1 MKNIYNISYSRVA
14 LLLVPF
20 IIRKKTLIA
29 FLAAFMR
36 PLENL
41 NEDFAAFRN
50 SVDTSVKSQ
59 ICYMRGMLNDQFD
72 YFERRIRIRTA
83 SLDKSYYLLWQ
94 DQYNKPIMVYN
105 ENSPDI
111 YKPYLLSKDGQI
123 GTNNPDF
130 EVILPPGYILS
141 ENDRI
146 QMIAIVNNHKLASKK
161 YIISNG

>member
-1 MKNIYNISYSRVA
+1 MKNIYNISYSRIA
-14 LLLVPF
+14 LLLVAF
-20 IIRKKTLIA
+20 IIRKKTLVA

-41 NEDFAAFRN
+41 NEDFTAFRN

-83 SLDKSYYLLWQ
+83 PLDKSYYLLWQ
-94 DQYNKPIMVYN
+94 DQYNKPIMVYSEDN
-105 ENSPDI
+105 PDT

-130 EVILPPGYILS
+130 EIILPPGYALS
-141 ENDRI
+141 ENEQI
-146 QMIAIVNNHKLASKK
+146 QIDALINNNKLASKK
-161 YIISNG
+161 YIITNG

>member
-20 IIRKKTLIA
+20 IIRKKILVA

-41 NEDFAAFRN
+41 NEDFTAFRN

-59 ICYMRGMLNDQFD
+59 VCYMRGMLNDYFD
-72 YFERRIRIRTA
+72 YFDRRIKIRTA
-83 SLDKSYYLLWQ
+83 ALDKSYYLLWQ
-94 DQYNKPIMVYN
+94 DKYNKPIMVYN
-105 ENSPDI
+105 EDNPDT

-130 EVILPPGYILS
+130 EVVLPPGYVLS
-141 ENDRI
+141 ESDRI
-146 QMIAIVNNHKLASKK
+146 QMEALINNNKLASKK
-161 YIISNG
+161 YIITNG